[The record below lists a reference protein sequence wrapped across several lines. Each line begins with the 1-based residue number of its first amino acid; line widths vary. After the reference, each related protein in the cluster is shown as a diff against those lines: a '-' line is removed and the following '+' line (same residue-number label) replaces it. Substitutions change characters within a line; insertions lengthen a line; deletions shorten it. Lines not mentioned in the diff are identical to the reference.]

1 MKIIKKGRPK
11 TFDKHNADSIAMYTY
26 WREGMDNVSLN
37 EICRKIG
44 ESKPSVYR
52 EYGGENGLK
61 ASALKLYLDKRV
73 NILAE
78 FLFSENTFV
87 ENIKSALNFL
97 INNHFDNEYSYPCLY
112 NKESWFPSKA
122 MSPECRKIIYE
133 KDKEILLNLKNKL
146 TEAIERGEVSS
157 EVDIDVF
164 TNYLHHQLK
173 LIATLSNNKVPKEI
187 LNGMVSLIMEPLKKN

>member
-1 MKIIKKGRPK
+1 
-11 TFDKHNADSIAMYTY
+11 
-26 WREGMDNVSLN
+26 
-37 EICRKIG
+37 
-44 ESKPSVYR
+44 
-52 EYGGENGLK
+52 
-61 ASALKLYLDKRV
+61 
-73 NILAE
+73 
-78 FLFSENTFV
+78 
-87 ENIKSALNFL
+87 
-97 INNHFDNEYSYPCLY
+97 
-112 NKESWFPSKA
+112 